1 MVDLMKSGISV
12 GVGVV
17 DEVAEAWD
25 EKEGRTEP
33 FRTATDIWRLL
44 GALGGYALQ
53 IFMPKQARIGEA
65 LALSATP
72 LLVKSVA
79 KPIRAAIGG
88 GATERVFMP
97 RKRQPAGSGA
107 GAKPQNPGGSPPAH
121 PAGRG
126 IAQQGVREDE
136 IMA

>member
-1 MVDLMKSGISV
+1 MVDLIKSGISV

-17 DEVAEAWD
+17 DEVMESWD

-33 FRTATDIWRLL
+33 FRKATDIVRLL

-53 IFMPKQARIGEA
+53 IFMPRQARIGEA

-88 GATERVFMP
+88 GPEERVFLP
-97 RKRQPAGSGA
+97 RKRLPVGAGAGA
-107 GAKPQNPGGSPPAH
+107 GAKPQNPGGGNPP
-121 PAGRG
+121 PGRNL
-126 IAQQGVREDE
+126 AQPLTYLDE
-136 IMA
+136 LLS

>member
-17 DEVAEAWD
+17 DEVMESWD

-33 FRTATDIWRLL
+33 FRKATDIVRLL

-53 IFMPKQARIGEA
+53 IFMPRQARIGEA

-88 GATERVFMP
+88 GTEERVFLP
-97 RKRQPAGSGA
+97 RKRQPVGA
-107 GAKPQNPGGSPPAH
+107 GAGARPQNPGGGNPSP
-121 PAGRG
+121 GRNL
-126 IAQQGVREDE
+126 AQDITLEDKL
-136 IMA
+136 IV